1 MSKDM
6 TPDELA
12 QALIQFIQEHVP
24 MSFTGEVVDV
34 SEAES
39 KGIVKVKFNKLTYKV
54 RLKSIVDNNS
64 QGIFVV
70 PVEGSMVYCVPEH
83 TATNRYVMAKCNTW
97 SKIIISSNNVQMV
110 ISDDDDEIKLNDGS
124 LGGLVVI
131 SDLVSK
137 LNTLES
143 DINTLKNVF
152 SGWAPVSQ
160 DGGTA
165 LKTAASTWAGSSIT
179 ETTEADIE
187 NERVKHG

>member
-24 MSFTGEVVDV
+24 LSFTGEVVDV

-64 QGIFVV
+64 QGIFIV
-70 PVEGSMVYCVPEH
+70 PEKGSMVYCVPEH
-83 TATNRYVMAKCNTW
+83 TATNKYVMAKCNTW
-97 SKIIISSNNVQMV
+97 SKIIIASNNVQMV

-131 SDLVSK
+131 SDLVNK
-137 LNTLES
+137 LNTLEN
-143 DINTLKNVF
+143 DLNTLKNVF
-152 SGWAPVSQ
+152 SGWTPVSQ
-160 DGGTA
+160 DGGAA
-165 LKTAASTWAGSSIT
+165 LKTAASTWAGSSLT
-179 ETTEADIE
+179 ETSEADIE